1 LRALLDGDLYA
12 FRSAA
17 SAEQADVGLA
27 IWRMEEMIDNTL
39 AETSAD
45 ELSIFLSGD
54 TNFRYSILF
63 EYKANRTAP
72 KPRHLSQL
80 KEYLKEKYSAEVSV
94 GCECDDLLG
103 IAQCKAEPLSTVICS
118 LDKDLR
124 MIPGNHY
131 SWEIRGTSSLGKQW
145 TRPSELVTVDE
156 FSGLK
161 HFYSQLLIGDT
172 SDNIKGCP
180 GIGKV
185 KAAKLLEHCT
195 TEQELFE
202 AVRDAY
208 DSEEAMLANGQC
220 LWIWRKENDIWKI
233 PNFGA

>member
-1 LRALLDGDLYA
+1 
-12 FRSAA
+12 
-17 SAEQADVGLA
+17 
-27 IWRMEEMIDNTL
+27 MEEMIDNTL

-72 KPRHLSQL
+72 KPRHLAQL
-80 KEYLKEKYSAEVSV
+80 KDYLKEKYSAEVSV

-145 TRPSELVTVDE
+145 VRPSEFVTIDV
-156 FSGLK
+156 FTALK
-161 HFYSQLLIGDT
+161 TFYTQLLVGDT

-185 KAAKLLEHCT
+185 KAEKLLCNCT
-195 TEQELFE
+195 TELEFFE

-208 DSEEAMLANGQC
+208 DSEEEMLINGRC
-220 LWIWRKENDIWKI
+220 LWIWRKPADDWTETFNRLRGQDEV
-233 PNFGA
+233 